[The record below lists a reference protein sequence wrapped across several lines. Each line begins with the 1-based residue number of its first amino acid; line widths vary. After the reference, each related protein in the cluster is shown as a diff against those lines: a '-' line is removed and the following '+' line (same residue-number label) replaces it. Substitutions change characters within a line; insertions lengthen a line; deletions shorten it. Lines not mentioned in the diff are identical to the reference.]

1 MAKCEHGNDINQC
14 SFCRRNRTIEQFGG
28 HHNGDV
34 TTSKEK
40 KKLTKLYLEEAM
52 EENPPKE
59 RDEREE
65 EIMIEYVKKSFTVVP
80 EETEKDNE

>member
-80 EETEKDNE
+80 EETKEKDE